1 MSAAQQSIS
10 PAQLQDKSKH
20 KSKQYKSLYKS
31 PARLYWTQSNGS
43 FEVGVGVVVG
53 VGVRG
58 GASVVAGVG
67 VEVGADV
74 GFYTKNF
81 LPPADA
87 ANQETRR
94 GSQTRS
100 AHN

>member
-20 KSKQYKSLYKS
+20 KSKQYKSQHKS

-53 VGVRG
+53 VGVRD
-58 GASVVAGVG
+58 GASVAGGVG
-67 VEVGADV
+67 VKVGADV
-74 GFYTKNF
+74 DFYIKNMF
-81 LPPADA
+81 LFC
-87 ANQETRR
+87 
-94 GSQTRS
+94 
-100 AHN
+100 